1 MPLYRYEGRNAASK
15 VVTGERSAVNEQAL
29 YEALKMDGI
38 FLTECSQADG
48 GVSHKKHLKP
58 MQLSEFARQI
68 ATMTGSGITLSRAMS
83 IMQTGLEDKRLSAIY
98 SDIQR
103 QIQQGRPLS
112 EAMEN
117 TGVFPDM
124 MLNMFR
130 AGEASGQMEKTA
142 SKLATHYQKEHR
154 MNNRIKSAT
163 LYPKILGVVAVAA
176 VLIIF
181 LVVMPTIEPLFEG
194 MTLPAITKFLMAF
207 SRFIKTEW
215 YFAILIAVFPF
226 ALWQVLMASSA
237 FRYRWDKRKLR
248 LPVIGKQLRIIYT
261 ARFSRNQSSLYTSGL
276 SMIKSLEI
284 AGKTLGNEYIEEQFK
299 EVIRLVRGGEMLSR
313 AIQNVD
319 GFDKKLAPTIY
330 VGEETGKLDTMLE
343 SIADNY
349 EYESDIALTRLTGMI
364 EPAMIVVMG
373 VVIGAIMIGVML
385 PLWNM
390 YGNVG

>member
-1 MPLYRYEGRNAASK
+1 MPLYHYEGRNQASQ
-15 VVTGERSAVNEQAL
+15 VVKGDRSAPDEQAL
-29 YEALKMDGI
+29 YEALRDEGV
-38 FLTECSQADG
+38 FLMECSIAGSGAEHQ
-48 GVSHKKHLKP
+48 KHLKP
-58 MQLSEFARQI
+58 MQLSEFSRQI
-68 ATMTGSGITLSRAMS
+68 ATMTGAGITLSRAMT
-83 IMQTGLEDKRLSAIY
+83 IMQTGLDNKRLLAIY
-98 SDIQR
+98 SDIQK

-117 TGVFPDM
+117 TGVFPEM

-142 SKLATHYQKEHR
+142 AKLADHYQKEHR

-163 LYPKILGVVAVAA
+163 LYPRILAGVAVLAI
-176 VLIIF
+176 LIIF

-194 MTLPAITKFLMAF
+194 MDLPLITKVLMGF
-207 SRFIKTEW
+207 SHFIKTRW
-215 YFAILIAVFPF
+215 YVAVLAGIFPF
-226 ALWQVLMASSA
+226 ALWQVLMASDA
-237 FRYRWDKRKLR
+237 FRYWWDRRKIKM
-248 LPVIGKQLRIIYT
+248 PIIGKQLKIIYT

-284 AGKTLGNEYIEEQFK
+284 ASKTLGNYYIAEQFR
-299 EVIRLVRGGEMLSR
+299 EVIRKVRGGEMLSR

-319 GFDKKLAPTIY
+319 GLDKKLAPTIY
-330 VGEETGKLDTMLE
+330 AGEETGRLDTMLE

-364 EPAMIVVMG
+364 EPAMILVMG
-373 VVIGAIMIGVML
+373 LVIGLILMGVML